1 MAVAF
6 DGTAVAAGSIIG
18 GATLTLA
25 KTTTG
30 TNRVAVIG
38 VTGQLSAARWIT
50 VAYGVEGLA
59 TQWARSDGTHP
70 TTIAVLVNP
79 PTASTNVVTTLGSTS
94 TACRVVISSFNGV
107 SLSPVKQKGT
117 EITAAGSGQTQ
128 FDVFL
133 PVPLSASSMGVD
145 MVGAFQAG
153 TAYNPTFM
161 APMTGAELNES
172 GAGTVPNA
180 IWTGAQYDDG
190 QAGNVDT
197 FSWFINFTPAPEVG
211 HAVIEL
217 KQTDSDLGQP
227 RFTAA
232 AAAISGAG
240 GTLLTGVPT
249 HLADDVLVMIVET
262 ANQAVPSW
270 PAGWTEFTNSPQ
282 GTGTAAAIGGV
293 RISAAWH
300 RCAAA
305 GEAAPQLQL
314 GTMNHGIARIF
325 GIRGCITTGNPF
337 NAVAGGVQ
345 ATSTNAYTMPS
356 VTTTAADCLIAYI
369 GGFDQDVSTA
379 NVFSVTNQG
388 TLDSA
393 VDKVIDSFTATG
405 VGGGLGMF
413 YGVQKAAGASGTI
426 GISAIANGT
435 AAFLTIAFKPPG
447 GAVNQVIVIQS
458 LTTGV
463 PALATGGVTQNHVI
477 PASSLTAAVPTLAS
491 GAVSVQQEYAVDAQS
506 LTTGIPEFAPG
517 TVSQLHTI
525 NVNALATAPPVLTT
539 GAVTGNH
546 VAVAQSLTSAAPTLA
561 TGTVTQRHVVVAQ
574 SLTTSAPVLVASAI
588 TQSHVAVAQSLTS
601 AAPVLAT
608 GAVTQKHVVVAAAL
622 STAVPTLAAGTVTQL
637 TVVVAQNLATAAP
650 IFSTGAVTQ
659 KHVVV
664 AAALTS
670 AVPVLATGAVTQR
683 HTIVLVGKT
692 VGVPTV
698 GLLTIVQRHV
708 IASVSLTTAVPTLAA
723 GAVTLAATYPGVSLA
738 TAAPVLVT
746 GTITQAHVV
755 APSSLVTTAP
765 TLATGAVTQKHTIV
779 VASLTT
785 AVPILAAGATG
796 AQTAALPNPLTT
808 AAPVLVSGAVTQRH
822 VAVVAALATAAPTLT
837 RGAFSQQHVAAV
849 TALVTVAPTLITG
862 AITQKHV
869 IAPASLVTAVP
880 SLVAA
885 AIVVTL
891 YLRPESDIS
900 AGGWTDQGGATTG
913 LYAAVADKSAAN
925 FIQSSV
931 SPAVTDIVVL
941 KADAPPLVTLGQPF
955 VVAYE
960 YGKQTNNATR
970 IDITARLMQGT
981 TEIAAWTHTDVS
993 STLNVA
999 QQTLTGGQ
1007 FATISDAY
1015 ALRFVLEATAP

>member
-38 VTGQLSAARWIT
+38 VTGQLSAAQWIT

-59 TQWARSDGTHP
+59 TQWAKSSGTHP

-94 TACRVVISSFNGV
+94 TAARVVISSFNGV

-133 PVPLSASSMGVD
+133 PAPLSASSMGVD

-161 APMTGAELNES
+161 SPMTGAELNEL

-197 FSWFINFTPAPEVG
+197 FSWFINITPAPEVG

-217 KQTDSDLGQP
+217 KQTNSDLGQP

-282 GTGTAAAIGGV
+282 GSGTAAAIGAV

-337 NAVAGGVQ
+337 DAVAGTTV
-345 ATSTNAYTMPS
+345 ATTTAYTMPS
-356 VTTTAADCLIAYI
+356 VTTTGPDRLIAYI
-369 GGFDQDVSTA
+369 GGFDQDLTTA

-388 TLDSA
+388 SLDSA
-393 VDKVIDSFTATG
+393 VDKVIDSFTSTG

-413 YGVQKAAGASGTI
+413 YGVKRAAGASGTI
-426 GISAIANGT
+426 GVSAIATGA

-447 GAVNQVIVIQS
+447 GVVNQVIVIQS

-463 PALATGGVTQNHVI
+463 PALATGAVTQDHVI
-477 PASSLTAAVPTLAS
+477 AVTSLTAAAPTLAS
-491 GAVSVQQEYAVDAQS
+491 GTVSVQQEYAVDAQS
-506 LTTGIPEFAPG
+506 LTTGVPAFAPG

-546 VAVAQSLTSAAPTLA
+546 VAVAQSLTTALPTLA
-561 TGTVTQRHVVVAQ
+561 TGTVTLRHVVVAQ

-588 TQSHVAVAQSLTS
+588 TQKHVAVAQSLTS

-650 IFSTGAVTQ
+650 IFATGAITQ

-670 AVPVLATGAVTQR
+670 AVPILATGAVTQR
-683 HTIVLVGKT
+683 HVIVLIGKT

-698 GLLTIVQRHV
+698 GLLTITQRHV
-708 IASVSLTTAVPTLAA
+708 AAVSSLTTTAPTLVS
-723 GAVTLAATYPGVSLA
+723 GAVTQAATFAGSTLT
-738 TAAPVLVT
+738 TAAPIFVT
-746 GTITQAHVV
+746 GAVTQTHVV
-755 APSSLVTTAP
+755 PALSLATTAP
-765 TLATGAVTQKHTIV
+765 TLATGAVTQRHTIV

-785 AVPILAAGATG
+785 AAPTLVAGATG
-796 AQTAALPNPLTT
+796 AATTILPNPLTT
-808 AAPVLVSGAVTQRH
+808 ATPIFSTGAVTQRH

-849 TALVTVAPTLITG
+849 TVLVTAAPTLITG

-869 IAPASLVTAVP
+869 IAVTGLVTAAPV
-880 SLVAA
+880 LAA
-885 AIVVTL
+885 SAIVVTL

-900 AGGWTDQGGATTG
+900 SGGWTDQSDSPTG

-925 FIQSSV
+925 YIQSST
-931 SPAVTDIVVL
+931 SPAVAEIAVL
-941 KADAPPLVTLGQPF
+941 KADAPPLVTIQQPL

-960 YGKQTNNATR
+960 YGKKLSNATR
-970 IDITARLMQGT
+970 IDITIRLMQGT

-1007 FATISDAY
+1007 FATITDFY
-1015 ALRFVLEATAP
+1015 ALRFSHEAIAP